1 MDTFNEK
8 LGGLIKY
15 YGLTD
20 WWLATFT
27 ADERHKIVET
37 YQPMGFTFEWLVEEA
52 SDELVEEASDELV
65 EGASDE
71 LTEGEVQFS
80 SGSATDLLSG
90 LAGWFK
96 NESDRRIAY
105 RLLGKA
111 EELLEKADVL
121 EKHFMYQ
128 AKIQIYYRFRDVDD
142 FALQKAVEA
151 CEQQIFISDGAA
163 KTLKEEY
170 GGQVLPA
177 HVGFEQLA
185 IIREKEGR
193 IEEAIKLCEQ
203 ALKEGWSGNWER
215 RITRYEKRRPKLS

>member
-1 MDTFNEK
+1 MNTLNEE

-37 YQPMGFTFEWLVEEA
+37 YQPMGFTFESLVGE
-52 SDELVEEASDELV
+52 
-65 EGASDE
+65 ASDE
-71 LTEGEVQFS
+71 LTEGEVHFS
-80 SGSATDLLSG
+80 SGSATELLSG

-96 NESDRRIAY
+96 NELDRRVAY
-105 RLLGKA
+105 RLLNKA
-111 EELLEKADVL
+111 EELSEEADVL
-121 EKHFMYQ
+121 VKHFMYQ
-128 AKIQIYYRFRDVDD
+128 AKIQIYYRFRYVDD

-151 CEQQIFISDGAA
+151 CEQQISISDGAA
-163 KTLKEEY
+163 RAFKEEY

-185 IIREKEGR
+185 IIREKDGR
-193 IEEAIKLCEQ
+193 IEEAIGLCEQ

-215 RITRYEKRRPKLS
+215 RITRYEKKRPKLS